1 MGGTGAAHFLFQDGS
16 RHGGAGAGSSTYFR
30 DPDGSLLE
38 RIVYSD
44 T

>member
-1 MGGTGAAHFLFQDGS
+1 V

-38 RIVYSD
+38 YIVYSSNEPP
-44 T
+44 